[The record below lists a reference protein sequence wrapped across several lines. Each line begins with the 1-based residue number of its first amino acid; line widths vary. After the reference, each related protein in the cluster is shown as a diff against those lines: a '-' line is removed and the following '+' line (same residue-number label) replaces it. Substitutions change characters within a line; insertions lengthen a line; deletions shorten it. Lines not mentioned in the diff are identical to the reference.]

1 MAEHDAVVIGAGQGG
16 IAWAL
21 ALKDHEVAALAV
33 DEADQVASGWQAR
46 YDCLRLN
53 TSRPTSHLPGRPY
66 PKGTPMFP
74 TRDQVVEHIHGHA
87 RDAGLE
93 LLLRTRVERLSRGH
107 GSWTVETRKGEI
119 DCPPGGACDRLRER
133 AARSRLGWPREL
145 LRGADPVGRVPQRRS
160 LQVEAGVGGR
170 PRLLGHGD
178 RPRPRDGRGGEGLA
192 GGANA
197 ADDHLS

>member
-16 IAWAL
+16 IASAL

-93 LLLRTRVERLSRGH
+93 LLLRDPGRTIVEGSRQLDRRDPQG
-107 GSWTVETRKGEI
+107 R
-119 DCPPGGACDRLRER
+119 DRLPARWCLR
-133 AARSRLGWPREL
+133 PATRTSRSFQIGMAARASPG
-145 LRGADPVGRVPQRRS
+145 S
-160 LQVEAGVGGR
+160 
-170 PRLLGHGD
+170 
-178 RPRPRDGRGGEGLA
+178 
-192 GGANA
+192 
-197 ADDHLS
+197 